1 MAGLIPQHFIDD
13 LLSRIDIVDVVAA
26 RVQLKKSGSNYSAC
40 CPFHNE
46 KTPSF
51 TVSQTKQFYHCFGCQ
66 ANGSAISFLMNY
78 DQLHFVDAIETL
90 AQSIGVEVPREA
102 DAQNRENSRK
112 PMFDIMSQCADFY
125 FEQLRESPEAVAY
138 LKRRNVS
145 GETAK
150 KFGIGFAPPGWQN
163 LETAVKAGNEK
174 LITLGMQIKNAEGR
188 IYDRFR
194 ERIMF
199 PIKDRRGRVIA
210 FGGRILDKGEP
221 KYLNSPETPLFHKGE
236 ELYGFFEA
244 RKQANALGRILV
256 VEGYMDVVVL
266 SQHGVENAVA
276 TLGTATSTSHIESLF
291 RTVPDL
297 YFCFDGDRAG
307 KEAGWRALKAALP
320 SLQDG
325 RDAHFAFL
333 PNGEDPDSYIS
344 QHGKDAFDTFLTSAI
359 TASEFLIAHLS
370 EDLDT
375 SEVGG
380 KARLAQLSKPLIS
393 TLPDGI
399 YKQLTIN
406 NIENII
412 GTSMGAINTE
422 PATTPNSESP
432 RPPESEY
439 PGPSESAYQGS
450 SAPAPKPS
458 GRQHSAVL
466 KRAVCLLLQ
475 MPHLIQAIEVQDAP
489 FTADSAGGELL
500 LNLINLCKSRPDIST
515 AGLLEHYRQSPHF
528 NGLCKLA
535 AKDLLPDQL
544 ELTTEIAERE
554 FSDILRKLSQQSQ
567 KRDATLVD
575 PRLQRGLLS
584 IRNRNNKP

>member
-90 AQSIGVEVPREA
+90 AQSIGLEVPREV

-112 PMFDIMSQCADFY
+112 PQYEIMSQCADFY
-125 FEQLRESPEAVAY
+125 YEQLRKSPEAVEY
-138 LKRRNVS
+138 LKRRQLS

-150 KFGIGFAPPGWQN
+150 KFGIGFAPSGWQN
-163 LETAVKAGNEK
+163 LEHAVKADNEK

-256 VEGYMDVVVL
+256 VEGYMDVVAL

-307 KEAGWRALKAALP
+307 KEAAWRALKAALP

-344 QHGKDAFDTFLTSAI
+344 NNGKDAFDTFLTSAI

-375 SEVGG
+375 TEIGG
-380 KARLAQLSKPLIS
+380 KAKLAQLSKPLIS
-393 TLPDGI
+393 TLPDGV

-412 GTSMGAINTE
+412 GTAMGAITTE
-422 PATTPNSESP
+422 V
-432 RPPESEY
+432 PPVVENEY
-439 PGPSESAYQGS
+439 PGPAESEYSGPPGNTE
-450 SAPAPKPS
+450 APATAKPG

-475 MPHLIQAIEVQDAP
+475 MPQLVQSVEVSDDL

-500 LNLINLCKSRPDIST
+500 LGLISLCKSRPDIST

-535 AKDLLPDQL
+535 AIDLLPDQL
-544 ELTTEIAERE
+544 ELTVDVAEHE
-554 FSDILRKLSQQSQ
+554 FRDILAKLSLQSK

-584 IRNRNNKP
+584 VRNRNNKP

>member
-1 MAGLIPQHFIDD
+1 MAGRIPQHFIDD
-13 LLSRIDIVDVVAA
+13 LLSRIDIVDVIAA
-26 RVQLKKSGSNYSAC
+26 RLQLKKSGSNFSAC

-90 AQSIGVEVPREA
+90 AQSIGMEVPREA
-102 DAQNRENSRK
+102 EAHNLENSRK
-112 PMFDIMSQCADFY
+112 PLFDIMAECADFY
-125 FEQLRESPEAVAY
+125 YEQLRKSPEAVQY
-138 LKRRNVS
+138 LKQRNLS

-150 KFGIGFAPPGWQN
+150 KFGIGFAPSGWQN
-163 LETAVKAGNEK
+163 LEAAVKADNDK
-174 LITLGMQIKNAEGR
+174 LVTLGMQIKNDEGR

-210 FGGRILDKGEP
+210 FGGRIMDKGEP

-244 RKQANALGRILV
+244 RKYANASGSILV
-256 VEGYMDVVVL
+256 VEGYMDVVAL

-276 TLGTATSTSHIESLF
+276 TLGTATSTSHIETLF

-307 KEAGWRALKAALP
+307 KDAAWRALKATLP

-325 RDAHFAFL
+325 RDAHFSFL
-333 PNGEDPDSYIS
+333 PDGEDPDSYITKF
-344 QHGKDAFDTFLTSAI
+344 GKDAFNTFLRSAI

-370 EDLDT
+370 EDLDAT
-375 SEVGG
+375 EVGG

-393 TLPDGI
+393 TLPDGV

-412 GTSMGAINTE
+412 GTSMGALGKAPSPVPENEYPVPTENTP
-422 PATTPNSESP
+422 PAT
-432 RPPESEY
+432 R
-439 PGPSESAYQGS
+439 
-450 SAPAPKPS
+450 PS

-475 MPHLIQAIEVQDAP
+475 MPQLTQSIEMQTPA
-489 FTADSAGGELL
+489 FAADSVGGELL
-500 LNLINLCKSRPDIST
+500 LNLISLCKGRPGIST
-515 AGLLEHYRQSPHF
+515 AGLLEHYRDSPHF

-535 AKDLLPDQL
+535 AMDLLPDEF
-544 ELTTEIAERE
+544 ELSIEVAEHE
-554 FSDILRKLSQQSQ
+554 FSDILTKLSQQSQ

-575 PRLQRGLLS
+575 PRFQRGLLS
-584 IRNRNNKP
+584 VRNRNPKR

>member
-1 MAGLIPQHFIDD
+1 MAGRIPQHFIDD
-13 LLSRIDIVDVVAA
+13 LLSRIDIVDVIAA

-90 AQSIGVEVPREA
+90 AQSIGLEVPREA
-102 DAQNRENSRK
+102 DEQNRENSRK
-112 PMFDIMSQCADFY
+112 PLFDIMTQCADFY
-125 FEQLRESPEAVAY
+125 FEQLRKSPEAVEY
-138 LKRRNVS
+138 LKRRNLS

-150 KFGIGFAPPGWQN
+150 KFGIGFAPQGWQN
-163 LETAVKAGNEK
+163 LEAAVKADSEK
-174 LITLGMQIKNAEGR
+174 LITLGMQIKNDAGR

-244 RKQANALGRILV
+244 RKQANAVGSILV
-256 VEGYMDVVVL
+256 VEGYMDVVAL
-266 SQHGVENAVA
+266 SQHGVENVVA
-276 TLGTATSTSHIESLF
+276 TLGTATSNNHIESLF

-307 KEAGWRALKAALP
+307 KEAAWRALKAALP

-325 RDAHFAFL
+325 RDAHFSFL
-333 PNGEDPDSYIS
+333 PDGEDPDSYIS
-344 QHGKDAFDTFLTSAI
+344 KLGKEAFDTFLTSAI
-359 TASEFLIAHLS
+359 TASEFLVAHLS

-375 SEVGG
+375 NEIGG

-393 TLPDGI
+393 MLPDGV

-406 NIENII
+406 NVENII
-412 GTSMGAINTE
+412 GTSMGTITSE
-422 PATTPNSESP
+422 PKPEPTSAK
-432 RPPESEY
+432 PESEY
-439 PGPSESAYQGS
+439 PGPSPQRSTPVARPRS
-450 SAPAPKPS
+450 
-458 GRQHSAVL
+458 RQHSAVL

-475 MPHLIQAIEVQDAP
+475 MPELIQSVEVKEPA
-489 FTADSAGGELL
+489 FSADSPGGELL
-500 LNLINLCKSRPDIST
+500 LNLISLCKNRPEIST
-515 AGLLEHYRQSPHF
+515 AGLLEHYRESPHF

-535 AKDLLPDQL
+535 AMDLLPDQL
-544 ELTTEIAERE
+544 ELTTDVAEHE
-554 FSDILRKLSQQSQ
+554 FTDILAKLSQQSL

-584 IRNRNNKP
+584 VRNKNRKP

>member
-90 AQSIGVEVPREA
+90 AQSIGLEVPREV

-112 PMFDIMSQCADFY
+112 PQYEIMSQCAEFY
-125 FEQLRESPEAVAY
+125 YEQLRKSPEAVEY
-138 LKRRNVS
+138 LKRRQLS

-150 KFGIGFAPPGWQN
+150 KFGIGFAPSGWQN
-163 LETAVKAGNEK
+163 LEHAVKADNEK

-256 VEGYMDVVVL
+256 VEGYMDVVAL

-307 KEAGWRALKAALP
+307 KEAAWRALKAALP

-344 QHGKDAFDTFLTSAI
+344 NNGKDAFDTFLTSAI

-375 SEVGG
+375 TEIGG

-393 TLPDGI
+393 TLPDGV

-412 GTSMGAINTE
+412 GTAMGAITTE
-422 PATTPNSESP
+422 P
-432 RPPESEY
+432 PPAHESEY
-439 PGPSESAYQGS
+439 PGPTENEYSGPPGNTE
-450 SAPAPKPS
+450 APATAKPG

-475 MPHLIQAIEVQDAP
+475 MPQLIQSVEVSDDL

-500 LNLINLCKSRPDIST
+500 LGLITLCKSRPDIST

-535 AKDLLPDQL
+535 AIDLLPDQL
-544 ELTTEIAERE
+544 ELTVDVAEHE
-554 FSDILRKLSQQSQ
+554 FRDILAKLSLQSK

-584 IRNRNNKP
+584 VRNRNNKP